1 MDAVARYIAIEGVIG
16 AGKTTLASLLTHSLP
31 NARLVLEQFE
41 NNPFL
46 ESFYREPERYA
57 FQVQMFFLLSRYR
70 QQVELAQYDLFSTTL
85 ISDYTL
91 QKDEIFARLILS
103 DTEFSLYKQV
113 AHSLQT
119 TVVHPDIVVY
129 LYSPVEQLLANI
141 KRRARPYEQNIDK
154 GYIEKLHDAY
164 HQFFTSYRTAP
175 VLTIDTANLDIVH
188 NPDHLAAIRSFILTP
203 IPEGAPRYFSLN
215 DLSLRV

>member
-1 MDAVARYIAIEGVIG
+1 METAVRYIAIEGVIG

-31 NARLVLEQFE
+31 NTRLVLEQFE
-41 NNPFL
+41 DNPFL

-70 QQVELAQYDLFSTTL
+70 QQLELAQYDLFSTTL
-85 ISDYTL
+85 VSDYTL

-141 KRRARPYEQNIDK
+141 KQRARPYEQGINRE
-154 GYIEKLHDAY
+154 YIQKLHDAY
-164 HQFFTSYRTAP
+164 HQFFTSYSAAP
-175 VLTIDTANLDIVH
+175 VLTIDTTSLDIVH
-188 NPDHLAAIRSFILTP
+188 NLEHFSAVRSFILTP
-203 IPEGAPRYFSLN
+203 IVDNAPRNFSLN
-215 DLSLRV
+215 GSSLQV